1 MLGQRGHSKLET
13 PTRVKTLV
21 LGLGNI
27 LMGDE
32 GIGVPHRPGS

>member
-1 MLGQRGHSKLET
+1 MSM
-13 PTRVKTLV
+13 KTLI

-32 GIGVPHRPGS
+32 GIGVYTVRALETSRSSSGRCGVP